1 MIRSVLSLVAAVLAL
16 SAAGAARAGEQPEI
30 RLEPGQTSVI
40 VEGAVAAHDRD
51 IHPFT
56 ARAGQRVRVVVTST
70 QGNAAF
76 DIYLPGSSVFRNE
89 DDLWAFRGEPLRGA
103 DAGRDTTVWEGVLPR
118 TGRYL
123 IVVGPTRMNAVYS
136 LRIEAE

>member
-1 MIRSVLSLVAAVLAL
+1 MKRSILSLALALSL
-16 SAAGAARAGEQPEI
+16 SAAGAALAGEQPEI
-30 RLEPGQTSVI
+30 RLEPGQTSVT

-56 ARAGQRVRVVVTST
+56 ARAGQRLRVVVTST
-70 QGNAAF
+70 QGNASF
-76 DIYLPGSSVFRNE
+76 DIYLPGSTVFRND
-89 DDLWAFRGEPLRGA
+89 DDLWAFRGEALRGA
-103 DAGRDTTVWEGVLPR
+103 EAGRETTVWEGVLPR

-136 LRIEAE
+136 LRIETE